1 MSAGEREERQL
12 PSRTIAEAIRSQIE
26 SGELPPGAQLPS
38 ERDLASAYGTARN
51 TAREAVRLLADAG
64 LVITDQGKGSFVRPQ
79 TSLIRLGNDRYSP
92 RHRDT
97 GLSPFLL
104 ECAKQGKTGRFEV
117 LSIDRVQPPSEVA
130 ERLGVSGK
138 TKSVLRREN
147 VFYADDDPVE
157 RVTTYIPWTIAK
169 GTGLLQDEV
178 PHQFGIHGILEDQG
192 HVMTRLREE
201 VSTRMP
207 RPEETRL
214 LRLRPGVP
222 VLDVWHT
229 SLDQDGQP
237 YELTRFVMRGDM
249 TGLLYD
255 VPVEYGDPL
264 RAAPHRAAGA
274 DLGIGVLVD
283 QAGRPRLLTGRGH
296 LGPAGP
302 GRGGAV
308 RHRARAAGSDPAL
321 RAAVG
326 AYRGGGVVRQRGA
339 VPAVRG
345 GRADRGLV
353 HGRDH
358 QRDHAAVDRGAGAGR
373 AAPEEP

>member
-38 ERDLASAYGTARN
+38 ERDLASTYGTARN
-51 TAREAVRLLADAG
+51 TAREAIRILSDAG
-64 LVITDQGKGSFVRPQ
+64 LVITDHGKGSFVRPQ
-79 TSLIRLGNDRYSP
+79 VQLIRLGNDRYSP

-117 LSIDRVQPPSEVA
+117 LSIDRVQPPAEVA
-130 ERLGVSGK
+130 ERLAVSAR

-147 VFYADDDPVE
+147 VFYADDDPVN

-169 GTGLLQDEV
+169 GTGLLKDEV

-229 SLDQDGQP
+229 SIDEKGEP

-255 VPVEYGDPL
+255 VPVE
-264 RAAPHRAAGA
+264 
-274 DLGIGVLVD
+274 
-283 QAGRPRLLTGRGH
+283 
-296 LGPAGP
+296 
-302 GRGGAV
+302 
-308 RHRARAAGSDPAL
+308 
-321 RAAVG
+321 
-326 AYRGGGVVRQRGA
+326 
-339 VPAVRG
+339 
-345 GRADRGLV
+345 
-353 HGRDH
+353 
-358 QRDHAAVDRGAGAGR
+358 
-373 AAPEEP
+373 

>member
-1 MSAGEREERQL
+1 MPQHVTAVL
-12 PSRTIAEAIRSQIE
+12 PSPLRVNA
-26 SGELPPGAQLPS
+26 SGPPCGLPQAVKSVAVQRPAVGGCEQQLPPGAQLPS

-51 TAREAVRLLADAG
+51 TAREAVRILSDAG

-79 TSLIRLGNDRYSP
+79 MSLIRLGNDRYSP

-117 LSIDRVQPPSEVA
+117 LSVDRVQPPPEVA
-130 ERLGVSGK
+130 ERLGVSAK

-157 RVTTYIPWTIAK
+157 RVTTYIPWSIAK

-178 PHQFGIHGILEDQG
+178 PHQFGIHGILEDQH
-192 HVMTRLREE
+192 HVITHIREE

-229 SLDQDGQP
+229 SLDQDGEP

-255 VPVEYGDPL
+255 VPVE
-264 RAAPHRAAGA
+264 
-274 DLGIGVLVD
+274 
-283 QAGRPRLLTGRGH
+283 
-296 LGPAGP
+296 
-302 GRGGAV
+302 
-308 RHRARAAGSDPAL
+308 
-321 RAAVG
+321 
-326 AYRGGGVVRQRGA
+326 
-339 VPAVRG
+339 
-345 GRADRGLV
+345 
-353 HGRDH
+353 
-358 QRDHAAVDRGAGAGR
+358 
-373 AAPEEP
+373 

>member
-12 PSRTIAEAIRSQIE
+12 PSRTIAEAIRNQIE

-38 ERDLASAYGTARN
+38 ERDLASTYGTARN
-51 TAREAVRLLADAG
+51 TAREAIRILSDAG
-64 LVITDQGKGSFVRPQ
+64 LVITDHGKGSFVRPQ
-79 TSLIRLGNDRYSP
+79 VSLIRLGNDSYSP

-117 LSIDRVQPPSEVA
+117 LSIDRVQPPAEVA
-130 ERLGVSGK
+130 ERLAVSAK

-147 VFYADDDPVE
+147 VFWADDDPVN

-169 GTGLLQDEV
+169 GTGLLKDEV

-214 LRLRPGVP
+214 LHLRPGVP

-229 SLDQDGQP
+229 SIDEKGEP

-255 VPVEYGDPL
+255 VPVE
-264 RAAPHRAAGA
+264 
-274 DLGIGVLVD
+274 
-283 QAGRPRLLTGRGH
+283 
-296 LGPAGP
+296 
-302 GRGGAV
+302 
-308 RHRARAAGSDPAL
+308 
-321 RAAVG
+321 
-326 AYRGGGVVRQRGA
+326 
-339 VPAVRG
+339 
-345 GRADRGLV
+345 
-353 HGRDH
+353 
-358 QRDHAAVDRGAGAGR
+358 
-373 AAPEEP
+373 